1 MPGSF
6 SCSVAEMSEAGRI
19 ERRAIHAARR
29 DLPHRRIIIAL
40 VVVAIILAVASVVS
54 LVLGV
59 RNLSTQNASMACQGQ
74 LQRNQDAQ
82 NVAGQESR
90 LALRIASQALADAA
104 ADQAA
109 DLDAVL
115 DPDAPAGARMAAL
128 ADFQDQAVAISVAF
142 QAYVDSSAAADEIR
156 ADNPTTFRC

>member
-1 MPGSF
+1 MSDEDRIVLAA
-6 SCSVAEMSEAGRI
+6 VA
-19 ERRAIHAARR
+19 RAQANSPYRKW
-29 DLPHRRIIIAL
+29 IIASIIAAAML
-40 VVVAIILAVASVVS
+40 SLIAITAFA
-54 LVLGV
+54 LGV

-82 NVAGQESR
+82 NVAGRESR

>member
-1 MPGSF
+1 
-6 SCSVAEMSEAGRI
+6 MSDGRI
-19 ERRAIHAARR
+19 VLAAVAHAEANSPYRKW
-29 DLPHRRIIIAL
+29 IIASI
-40 VVVAIILAVASVVS
+40 VAAAVLSLIAVTA

-59 RNLSTQNASMACQGQ
+59 RNISAQNASVVCQGQ

-82 NVAGQESR
+82 NVVGQESR
-90 LALRIASQALADAA
+90 LALRVASQALADAA

-115 DPDAPAGARMAAL
+115 DPDADQAARMAAL
-128 ADFQDQAVAISVAF
+128 ADFQDQALAISVAF